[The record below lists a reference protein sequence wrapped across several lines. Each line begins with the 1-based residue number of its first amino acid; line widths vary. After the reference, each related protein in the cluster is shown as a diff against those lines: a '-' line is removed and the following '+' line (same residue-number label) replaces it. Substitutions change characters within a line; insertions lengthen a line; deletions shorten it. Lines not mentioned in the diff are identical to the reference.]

1 MTRVIKKHKGLPCAF
16 VMLRLAE
23 KPADRNV
30 KSEDVIN
37 SLQTTATLEQFIKM
51 LEQVLDEG
59 IPITA

>member
-1 MTRVIKKHKGLPCAF
+1 
-16 VMLRLAE
+16 MLRLAE